1 MGVPFPTHTP
11 KPAHSMTTLGVTGGI
26 GSGKSAA
33 CAIFEAL
40 GARVVYADAEAKR
53 LMHEHPA
60 LRAAIVEAFGAESYD
75 AAGRLN
81 RPHLAARVFGD
92 EEQVAR
98 LNALVHPRVREA
110 FFDLHDAAEADGY
123 DLFVYEAA
131 LIYEAEA
138 DRVLDHVAVVDA
150 PLETRIERVMARDGV
165 SREAVLARMRHQ
177 MPAAELRR
185 RADFVIENDGDLD
198 QLRAQVTELYRKLT
212 AAERA

>member
-1 MGVPFPTHTP
+1 
-11 KPAHSMTTLGVTGGI
+11 MTTLGVTGGI

-33 CAIFEAL
+33 CAMFENL

-53 LMHEHPA
+53 LMAEDPE
-60 LRAAIVEAFGAESYD
+60 LRAAIIDTFGPESYD
-75 AAGRLN
+75 ATGALN
-81 RPHLAARVFGD
+81 RPYLADRVFGD
-92 EEQVAR
+92 EAQVAK

-110 FFDLHDAAEADGY
+110 FFDLRDAAEDDGF

-131 LIYEAEA
+131 LIYESGA

-165 SREAVLARMRHQ
+165 PREAVLARMRHQ
-177 MPAAELRR
+177 MPADDLRR

-198 QLRAQVTELYRKLT
+198 HLRAQVEALYQTLT
-212 AAERA
+212 TPERA